1 MKQEQKDKSAIEVNV
16 GSDSISAHVSESA
29 LVRLGDAV
37 AWLAPKHSAK
47 VNITAALAERVAIK
61 IQSGDV
67 LDDKEQYFIGLMFQ
81 KEARK
86 LANQEATAQRVIEVL
101 SEVQNRVQ
109 LLPPYNDR
117 GTSKTFV
124 GRAETIAAEI
134 SEDELR
140 NLFAQVLAGELC
152 RPGSSSL
159 KTLETIRLLDP
170 KVASL
175 FERLRILA
183 FDFEWICKEGPIS
196 AIVKRA
202 GIGPDEIMTLEDAG
216 LVSGSHVLSITT
228 GPLEEEL
235 VFVCGDRKL
244 RIRSLS
250 NRTKATHIFSSLRLT
265 NAGREIASVLAP
277 QVDVEYFF
285 GVGQW
290 LLKLLGTDSVVDW
303 RCEPSKDWTAFAG
316 LSDG

>member
-1 MKQEQKDKSAIEVNV
+1 MEQEQKDKLAIEVKV
-16 GSDSISAHVSESA
+16 GSDSVSAGVSEGA

-37 AWLAPKHSAK
+37 TWLLPKHTAK
-47 VNITAALAERVAIK
+47 VKITAALADRVATK
-61 IQSGDV
+61 IQSGAV
-67 LDDKEQYFIGLMFQ
+67 LDENEQYFIGVMFQ
-81 KEARK
+81 REARK
-86 LANQEATAQRVIEVL
+86 LANQEAAAQRVKEVL
-101 SEVQNRVQ
+101 PEVQDRIK
-109 LLPPYNDR
+109 LLPPYEDR
-117 GTSKTFV
+117 GTSKMFV

-159 KTLETIRLLDP
+159 KTLETIRLLDS

-175 FERLRILA
+175 FERLRTLA

-196 AIVKRA
+196 AIVERS

-216 LVSGSHVLSITT
+216 LVSGSHILSITT
-228 GPLEEEL
+228 GPSEKEL
-235 VFVCGDRKL
+235 VLVYGDRKL

-250 NRTKATHIFSSLRLT
+250 NRTKASHIFSSLRLT
-265 NAGREIASVLAP
+265 NAGREIASVLAS

-290 LLKLLGTDSVVDW
+290 LSKLLGADSIVDW
-303 RCEPSKDWTAFAG
+303 RSEPSKDWTAFAE
-316 LSDG
+316 LSDS